1 MLALQELGEKFDAS
15 TFDWTGVKD
24 HGLHNRC
31 IRGQLEKKI
40 SCGRILEHAKDLITS
55 FREQIGVRLCCFK
68 IGITSNPLIRF
79 ISYIKK
85 GYTHMWLIS
94 VSHSIDLVQ
103 MLEAALVSEFSKHVG
118 CQNQSG
124 SGGEGALNR
133 ENPPFPPYFVYI
145 TGARAD
151 QNRRVGWHDQGWVG
165 KKTCLQ
171 QPACISKQHQA
182 PPNTVKYQQMT
193 SYEQVVRALFF
204 LAILFLYQL
213 TALQIA

>member
-1 MLALQELGEKFDAS
+1 MLALRELGEKFDAS

-103 MLEAALVSEFSKHVG
+103 MLEAALASEFSKHVG

-165 KKTCLQ
+165 KKNL
-171 QPACISKQHQA
+171 PAAASMHRQ
-182 PPNTVKYQQMT
+182 TT
-193 SYEQVVRALFF
+193 SSIIKHR
-204 LAILFLYQL
+204 
-213 TALQIA
+213 

>member
-1 MLALQELGEKFDAS
+1 MACTIAALGGSL
-15 TFDWTGVKD
+15 
-24 HGLHNRC
+24 
-31 IRGQLEKKI
+31 KKI

-151 QNRRVGWHDQGWVG
+151 QNRRVG
-165 KKTCLQ
+165 
-171 QPACISKQHQA
+171 
-182 PPNTVKYQQMT
+182 
-193 SYEQVVRALFF
+193 
-204 LAILFLYQL
+204 
-213 TALQIA
+213 